1 MDLSKT
7 NSKHVYFENKDYLN
21 KVLSQVQRDFN
32 MSGIDFE
39 GPINVPENYNE
50 LFTIVFPA
58 VASLVRSNDIQ
69 LKNLL
74 YRIDVPETSI
84 QKRLSSEVNND
95 LENVITTLVIERC
108 LLKVLTREKY
118 S

>member
-39 GPINVPENYNE
+39 DPINIPQDYDA
-50 LFTIVFPA
+50 LFTVVFEPIA
-58 VASLVRSNDIQ
+58 NLVRSSDIQ

-74 YRIDVPETSI
+74 YRIDIPETSI